1 MWDNTF
7 DLKIFEWIDK
17 NIVKKILV
25 CCKRKNY
32 LAWDVVIF
40 QGEESNW
47 EWYIIKN
54 WEVEVIIDNEVVA
67 TLMPWDIFWEIALL
81 NEEQRVA
88 SVKAKT
94 DIDVIVLNQN
104 DILKLVANW
113 NESINKDI
121 MKRIEENLKNY

>member
-1 MWDNTF
+1 MWDNIF

-32 LAWDVVIF
+32 NTWDVVIF
-40 QGEESNW
+40 QWDESNW

-54 WEVEVIIDNEVVA
+54 WEVEVIIDNEVIA
-67 TLMPWDIFWEIALL
+67 TLKSWDIFWEIALL
-81 NEEQRVA
+81 NEEQRIA

-94 DIDVIVLNQN
+94 PLDVIILNQN
-104 DILKLVANW
+104 DILELVANW

-121 MKRIEENLKNY
+121 MKRIEQNLKNY